1 MSNMQNIDI
10 QTATPVDAPVVAKQ
24 SWSTRFNQALVVGS
38 ATLVCASANAA
49 IDTAGVTGAITD
61 GATAAAV
68 VGAAALVFVAG
79 IKIFNK
85 IRGAV

>member
-1 MSNMQNIDI
+1 MENTQN
-10 QTATPVDAPVVAKQ
+10 TPAVKADLK
-24 SWSTRFNQALVVGS
+24 TRFNQALVVGS
-38 ATLVCASANAA
+38 AAVVCGSANAA
-49 IDTAGVTGAITD
+49 IDVSGVTGAITE

>member
-1 MSNMQNIDI
+1 MENV
-10 QTATPVDAPVVAKQ
+10 QTVAPVAPKT
-24 SWSTRFNQALVVGS
+24 SLKTRLAQAFAVGS
-38 ATLVCASANAA
+38 SVALCASANAA

>member
-1 MSNMQNIDI
+1 MENV
-10 QTATPVDAPVVAKQ
+10 QTVAPKTTLKTRLAQAVA
-24 SWSTRFNQALVVGS
+24 VGS
-38 ATLVCASANAA
+38 SVAICATANAA